1 MLIYESPIKTI
12 NLSSFDDLSCKI
24 AEIEAVLTSMHELC
38 SLDNQAGLML
48 SVTER
53 LCQWLHA
60 DVLALHTA
68 YRNQHGGYFEQGGK
82 V

>member
-24 AEIEAVLTSMHELC
+24 AEIEAVLASMHELC

-48 SVTER
+48 SATER
-53 LCQWLHA
+53 LCQWLQA

-68 YRNQHGGYFEQGGK
+68 YRQQHGGYFEQGGK
-82 V
+82 A